1 MERRVRWKEKKEG
14 SHVRGGALLSS
25 TKKRQRVNH
34 PRDEIRL
41 LSPLFSFLNQGIIST
56 MHRSNPNKFINEK
69 KTKCLVTSSWVFSYF
84 LGWKEQGKREMSFI
98 LSSFD
103 EDKQRGKESLP
114 TCFRLPRS
122 PPSPNSFD
130 RRSIRKGISLFP
142 VKTPIG
148 RFHWHCNLALP
159 P

>member
-56 MHRSNPNKFINEK
+56 MLESQSI
-69 KTKCLVTSSWVFSYF
+69 Y
-84 LGWKEQGKREMSFI
+84 KREEDEMSRYVI
-98 LSSFD
+98 LSF
-103 EDKQRGKESLP
+103 Q
-114 TCFRLPRS
+114 
-122 PPSPNSFD
+122 
-130 RRSIRKGISLFP
+130 LFSWI
-142 VKTPIG
+142 K
-148 RFHWHCNLALP
+148 R
-159 P
+159 